1 MPTVNNGNNTYP
13 FNANGQPDLY
23 VIRNDA
29 SAAIGASGGAETRPI
44 NTAYHP
50 RIHA

>member
-23 VIRNDA
+23 VIRNDI
-29 SAAIGASGGAETRPI
+29 SAAIAASGGTETRGS
-44 NTAYHP
+44 NVAYHP